1 MLNGYCAWPILQLA
15 RPTAV
20 SLVRQA
26 GSSPGIPG
34 WDTWAGWP
42 GGQPTDT
49 AGLSPARAP
58 VPGGGPEGAFR
69 CRALG
74 EEQPTGGSK
83 ITVSVLAMLAEL
95 AEPVRMLAGVT
106 HHQPQ
111 ATASAGTTFPE
122 RRWWLSST
130 GSRAATTSTSFRP
143 RSSAIS
149 TECSTSYIARLPRF
163 RKPFKKEKERYSKR
177 SRGKQQRR
185 PSPEDRVVLENGERQ
200 GERGHP
206 PGWALAPQ
214 QARSHWKWRQ
224 SPRGRGDQPP
234 GWALVPP
241 PQRACSR

>member
-1 MLNGYCAWPILQLA
+1 MRVLRLLQTFSFGIRRTA
-15 RPTAV
+15 RETLTEIGDRAGLMTLRI
-20 SLVRQA
+20 SAKRSRTVRQ
-26 GSSPGIPG
+26 P
-34 WDTWAGWP
+34 
-42 GGQPTDT
+42 
-49 AGLSPARAP
+49 L
-58 VPGGGPEGAFR
+58 
-69 CRALG
+69 
-74 EEQPTGGSK
+74 
-83 ITVSVLAMLAEL
+83 
-95 AEPVRMLAGVT
+95 
-106 HHQPQ
+106 
-111 ATASAGTTFPE
+111 ATASAGTTSPG
-122 RRWWLSST
+122 RIWWLSST
-130 GSRAATTSTSFRP
+130 GNRAATTSTSCRP

-185 PSPEDRVVLENGERQ
+185 PSPEDGVVLENGERQ

-241 PQRACSR
+241 PQRACSRWKGGRSQSRKALALAPSVLS

>member
-1 MLNGYCAWPILQLA
+1 M
-15 RPTAV
+15 
-20 SLVRQA
+20 SLRISAKLSRTVR
-26 GSSPGIPG
+26 
-34 WDTWAGWP
+34 
-42 GGQPTDT
+42 
-49 AGLSPARAP
+49 
-58 VPGGGPEGAFR
+58 
-69 CRALG
+69 
-74 EEQPTGGSK
+74 
-83 ITVSVLAMLAEL
+83 
-95 AEPVRMLAGVT
+95 
-106 HHQPQ
+106 QPQ
-111 ATASAGTTFPE
+111 ATASAGTTSPE

-149 TECSTSYIARLPRF
+149 TECSTSYIARAPNGRATATI
-163 RKPFKKEKERYSKR
+163 PEAVQKEKERYSKR

-185 PSPEDRVVLENGERQ
+185 PSPEDGVVLESGERQ